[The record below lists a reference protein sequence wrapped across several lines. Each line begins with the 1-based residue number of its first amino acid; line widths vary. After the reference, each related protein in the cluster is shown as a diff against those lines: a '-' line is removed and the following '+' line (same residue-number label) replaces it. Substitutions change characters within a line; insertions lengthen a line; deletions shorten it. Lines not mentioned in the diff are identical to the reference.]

1 MDEPS
6 SDPGPDA
13 PADAAAPQAE
23 GGGAAPADDRALR
36 EVQRAVLARAVGAER
51 ETAEAFLDY
60 LRRVVADKARGL
72 TEEQARRRLVP
83 SRTTVAGLLR
93 HLTLVERNWFQRVVG
108 GRSAAELELPL
119 DTADDTWDVPAEA
132 TLASLTADYERE
144 CARSRETAARFGL
157 DHVFGHEEAERLSL
171 RWILLHMIEETARH
185 AGHADI
191 LREQTDG
198 RTGDG
203 G

>member
-1 MDEPS
+1 MRDQPPVS
-6 SDPGPDA
+6 GPDA
-13 PADAAAPQAE
+13 PDGSAAPQAA
-23 GGGAAPADDRALR
+23 GGAAPPADRALR
-36 EVQRAVLARAVGAER
+36 EAQRAVLARAAGGER

-60 LRRVVADKARGL
+60 LRRVVADKVRGL

-83 SRTTVAGLLR
+83 SRTTMAGLLV
-93 HLTLVERNWFQRVVG
+93 HLTFVERNWFQRVVG
-108 GRSAAELELPL
+108 GRSAAELDLPL
-119 DTADDTWDVPAEA
+119 DTAEDTWDVPAEA
-132 TLASLTADYERE
+132 TLASLAADYERE
-144 CARSRETAARFGL
+144 CARSRATAARFDL
-157 DHVFGHEEAERLSL
+157 DDVFGQKEAEGLSL

-185 AGHADI
+185 GGHADI